1 MSNKFLDIRP
11 SNLPPNGIV
20 SYKAGN
26 PVITFDISEDD
37 AAVLIGSSVRISGN
51 LSITIDGTNTP
62 TTTSPAT
69 GSALAMDRCLFNNR
83 PACIIKLSDKT
94 DNRAHKTL

>member
-20 SYKAGN
+20 SYKGGN

-37 AAVLIGSSVRISGN
+37 AAVLIGGSVRISGA
-51 LSITIDGTNTP
+51 LQITTDGAATP
-62 TTTSPAT
+62 T
-69 GSALAMDRCLFNNR
+69 SADTLTMD
-83 PACIIKLSDKT
+83 S
-94 DNRAHKTL
+94 

>member
-37 AAVLIGSSVRISGN
+37 AAHLSVLVVISPSRLMGQIP
-51 LSITIDGTNTP
+51 LQLPPLQQDQHWPWIVV
-62 TTTSPAT
+62 
-69 GSALAMDRCLFNNR
+69 
-83 PACIIKLSDKT
+83 
-94 DNRAHKTL
+94 